1 MNDKEE
7 EYLAD
12 KKYIHKTLEHTVL
25 YVEKLNDK
33 FEVFKL
39 ETSNKLAVIQ
49 TKLAL
54 YVGVG
59 SVVISA
65 GVTFLLQHLGVSK

>member
-54 YVGVG
+54 YVGIG
-59 SVVISA
+59 SVVVSA
-65 GVTFLLQHLGVSK
+65 VVSILLHYFKTST